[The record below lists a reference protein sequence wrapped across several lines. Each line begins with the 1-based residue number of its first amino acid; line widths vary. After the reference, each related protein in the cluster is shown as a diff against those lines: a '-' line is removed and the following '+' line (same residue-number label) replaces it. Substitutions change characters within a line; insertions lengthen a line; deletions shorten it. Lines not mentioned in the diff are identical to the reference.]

1 MGFLWCVATKTSVST
16 LQVEPLS
23 VVRMGR
29 ENCRFL
35 EFPGAT
41 IVKTHGLIDSFFLF
55 SFFYLFLPLFF
66 LVALAGLVSDFFSL
80 RLASDFFNLF
90 SSGISGVCSNYWLW
104 LLIYSLQKTEGPTF
118 RKQLT
123 WSISCNAS
131 IGTIQTLPLP
141 LLNSLWT
148 AATGAL
154 IPS

>member
-1 MGFLWCVATKTSVST
+1 MATKTSVST

-66 LVALAGLVSDFFSL
+66 LVALAGLVSDFFL
-80 RLASDFFNLF
+80 SDWPQIF
-90 SSGISGVCSNYWLW
+90 
-104 LLIYSLQKTEGPTF
+104 
-118 RKQLT
+118 
-123 WSISCNAS
+123 SISLALGFLVC
-131 IGTIQTLPLP
+131 
-141 LLNSLWT
+141 
-148 AATGAL
+148 AL
-154 IPS
+154 IIGFGYLFTLYKRQRGRLLGSS